1 MWLVRTAL
9 KKPYSVA
16 VLAILIL
23 FLGFFSV
30 QKTPTDIFPE
40 IDIPVVIVAWQYLG
54 LVPTDMTNYITTYS
68 DYQIA
73 NFVDGVKR
81 VESNAFFGFSVTKV
95 YFQPNV
101 DIPMSVA
108 EITAVL
114 QPIIKR
120 MPPGTTPPLIFRF
133 NASSVPV
140 VQIAV
145 SSPVLSESKLY
156 DYTVWQLRRDLLAVR
171 GTLLA
176 PPWGGIVRWM
186 TVNCDPNQLLA
197 RGLTAQDL
205 LNVVNSQVID
215 YPSGDVKI
223 GDRDYLVTLNNVP
236 KDVFEVNNFPVKLV
250 PDPNTSTVRKNVNDR
265 VVYVRDVAN
274 VQDGGVP
281 QWNLVRL
288 NGRHG
293 VLMTA
298 LKTGRG
304 STIQIVDQIKELLPE
319 IRRANP
325 KIEIRELF
333 DQSVY
338 VKAAIKG
345 VLSEAGSA
353 ALLTGAMI
361 FLFLGSF
368 RTTLIVLTSI
378 PLCILV
384 ALFVLGS
391 LGNTLNLMTLGGL
404 ALAVGIL
411 VDDATVAIENIHRNL
426 QLGKPFRQAILDG
439 SQEIAAP
446 AFMATLSISVV
457 FTSVIFLEGP
467 PRFLFIPMALAV
479 VFSMLFSYFLSRTL
493 VPAMAVL
500 LLRGESEGAKEERNS
515 ILERFNERFNRAF
528 DAFRERYARIL
539 GFFLAHR
546 RRVFEIAGILLLAS
560 LVAALWVGRDFFPVA
575 DAGIMRLHVYA
586 PTGTRIEVTETIF
599 ADVEKTIREVIPPEE
614 VQTIVDNMGLP
625 IYFMATLALSDSM
638 NEGVFDGEIMIQL
651 QERHRPTAQ
660 YAKRLRELLPQRFPS
675 CEFFF
680 QPADMVNEVLNFGI
694 AAPIDIHVS
703 GLDLNLAYQFAREI
717 RDRIRSVPGA
727 VDVHI
732 HQRIDYPTLHLEVD
746 RVRAIEMGLKQVDI
760 SNNVLNNLSSSFMV
774 SPTYWV
780 DTRTTINYPFLV
792 FTPQRRISSINDLL
806 NMTLAPTT
814 TGTVPF
820 PESTQTLLG
829 NVQNAEL
836 LANVVQ
842 LKEES
847 QPAMMS
853 RSTMKPVFDV
863 LANAQG
869 RDLAGVAGDVE
880 RILRD
885 VRQKLPPLYRAEVMG
900 QVVSMHDAFAQLGFG
915 VLFAIALVYLLL
927 VTNFQSWREPF
938 IILSVLPIG
947 ACGIIWMLFLT
958 GTTFSV
964 PALMGALMTV
974 GVASSNS
981 ILLITFANQRMAEGL
996 TAASA
1001 AVEAGRIRLRPVL
1014 MTAGAMIV
1022 GMLPMALGVAE
1033 GGEQYAPL
1041 GRAVIG
1047 GLLLATVG
1055 TLFFVPAVFA
1065 SIRSRG
1071 AARGR

>member
-9 KKPYSVA
+9 KKPYTIG

-23 FLGFFSV
+23 FLGFFAIR
-30 QKTPTDIFPE
+30 KTPTDIFPE
-40 IDIPVVIVAWQYLG
+40 IDIPVVIIAWQYLG
-54 LVPTDMTNYITTYS
+54 LVPTDMTNYITTFS

-81 VESNAFFGFSVTKV
+81 VESNVFFGFSVTKV

-101 DIPMSVA
+101 NISMAVA

-114 QPIIKR
+114 QPLIKR

-171 GTLLA
+171 GTLLI

-186 TVNCDPNQLLA
+186 TVDCDPNQLLA

-205 LNVVNSQVID
+205 LNVVNGQVID

-223 GDRDYLVTLNNVP
+223 GERDYFVTLNNVP
-236 KDVFEVNNFPVKLV
+236 KDIFEVNNFPVKLV
-250 PDPNTSTVRKNVNDR
+250 PDPNTSVVRKNINDR
-265 VVYVRDVAN
+265 VVYVRDIAN
-274 VQDGGVP
+274 VHDGGVP

-298 LKTGRG
+298 LKIAGG
-304 STIQIVDQIKELLPE
+304 STIQIIDQIKALLPE

-325 KIEIRELF
+325 QIEIRELF

-338 VKAAIKG
+338 VEAAIKG
-345 VLSEAGSA
+345 VVSEAGSA
-353 ALLTGAMI
+353 AFLTGVMI

-368 RTTLIVLTSI
+368 RTTLIVVTSI
-378 PLCILV
+378 PLCILL
-384 ALFVLGS
+384 ALFVLSS
-391 LGNTLNLMTLGGL
+391 LGHTLNLMTLGGL

-479 VFSMLFSYFLSRTL
+479 VFAMLFSYFLSRTL

-500 LLRGESEGAKEERNS
+500 LLREESEGAEEARGS
-515 ILERFNERFNRAF
+515 AMQRFNAAFNRAF
-528 DAFRERYARIL
+528 DALRERYARIL
-539 GFFLAHR
+539 AFLLAHR
-546 RRVFEIAGILLLAS
+546 QRVFETAAMLVLVSLA
-560 LVAALWVGRDFFPVA
+560 VAFWVGRDFFPVA
-575 DAGIMRLHVYA
+575 DAGLLRLHVYA
-586 PTGTRIEVTETIF
+586 PTGTRIEVTEGIF

-614 VQTIVDNMGLP
+614 LQTVVDNMGIP
-625 IYFMATLALSDSM
+625 IYFMSTLALSDSM
-638 NEGVFDGEIMIQL
+638 NEGVFDGEIFIQL

-660 YAKRLRELLPQRFPS
+660 YAKRLRDLLPKRFPS

-703 GLDLNLAYQFAREI
+703 GLDLDLAYKFAAEI
-717 RDRIRSVPGA
+717 RDRVRAVPGA

-732 HQRIDYPTLHLEVD
+732 HQRIDYPTLHLEID
-746 RVRAIEMGLKQVDI
+746 RVRAVEMGLKQVDI
-760 SNNVLNNLSSSFMV
+760 TNNVLNNLSSSFMV

-780 DTRTTINYPFLV
+780 DPRTTINYPFLV
-792 FTPQRRISSINDLL
+792 FTQQRKISSINDLL

-814 TGTVPF
+814 TETVP
-820 PESTQTLLG
+820 PAASTQTLLG

-836 LANVVQ
+836 LANVAQ
-842 LKEES
+842 LTETL

-863 LANAQG
+863 LANVQG
-869 RDLAGVAGDVE
+869 RDLAGVAAE
-880 RILRD
+880 IEKILRD
-885 VRQKLPPLYRAEVMG
+885 VRHRLPPLYRAEVMG

-915 VLFAIALVYLLL
+915 VLFAVVLVYLLL

-964 PALMGALMTV
+964 PALMGTLMTV

-981 ILLITFANQRMAEGL
+981 ILLITFANQRMAQGL
-996 TAASA
+996 TAVDA

-1047 GLLLATVG
+1047 GLVFATVG
-1055 TLFFVPAVFA
+1055 TLIFVPTVFA
-1065 SIRSRG
+1065 SIRSREAG
-1071 AARGR
+1071 NRR

>member
-16 VLAILIL
+16 VLAVLIV
-23 FLGFFSV
+23 FLGFFAI
-30 QKTPTDIFPE
+30 QKTPTDVFPE

-54 LVPTDMTNYITTYS
+54 LVPTDMTNYITTFS

-81 VESNAFFGFSVTKV
+81 VESNVFFGFSVTKV

-101 DIPMSVA
+101 NISMAVA

-145 SSPVLSESKLY
+145 SSPVLSEAKLY

-171 GTLLA
+171 GTLLI

-186 TVNCDPNQLLA
+186 TVDCDPNQLLA

-205 LNVVNSQVID
+205 LNVVNGQIID

-223 GDRDYLVTLNNVP
+223 GDRDYFVTLNNVP
-236 KDVFEVNNFPVKLV
+236 KDIFEVNNFPVKLV
-250 PDPNTSTVRKNVNDR
+250 PDPNTSIVRKNINDR

-274 VQDGGVP
+274 VHDGGVP
-281 QWNLVRL
+281 QWSLVRL
-288 NGRHG
+288 NGRRG

-298 LKTGRG
+298 LKIAGG
-304 STIQIVDQIKELLPE
+304 STIQIVDQIKSLLPE

-325 KIEIRELF
+325 EVEIRELF

-338 VKAAIKG
+338 VAAAIQG
-345 VLSEAGSA
+345 VVSEAASA
-353 ALLTGAMI
+353 ALLTGIMI
-361 FLFLGSF
+361 FLFLGSV
-368 RTTLIVLTSI
+368 RTTLIVVTSI
-378 PLCILV
+378 PLCILLS
-384 ALFVLGS
+384 LFVLSS
-391 LGNTLNLMTLGGL
+391 LGHTLNLMTLGGL

-426 QLGKPFRQAILDG
+426 RLGKPFRQAILDG

-446 AFMATLSISVV
+446 AFMATLSICVV
-457 FTSVIFLEGP
+457 FTSVLFLDGP

-479 VFSMLFSYFLSRTL
+479 VFAMLFSYFLSRTL
-493 VPAMAVL
+493 VPAMAML
-500 LLRGESEGAKEERNS
+500 LLREESASVERRPDS
-515 ILERFNERFNRAF
+515 ARAGWIAAFDRAF
-528 DAFRERYARIL
+528 DAFRERYARLL
-539 GFFLAHR
+539 GFLLAHR
-546 RRVFEIAGILLLAS
+546 RRVFETTAVLLLFSLFAS
-560 LVAALWVGRDFFPVA
+560 LWIGRDFFPVA
-575 DAGIMRLHVYA
+575 DAGILRLHVYA
-586 PTGTRIEVTETIF
+586 PTGTRIEVTESIF
-599 ADVEKTIREVIPPEE
+599 ADVEKVIREVIPPEE
-614 VQTIVDNMGLP
+614 LETIVDNMGIP

-638 NEGVFDGEIMIQL
+638 NEGVFDGEIFIQL
-651 QERHRPTAQ
+651 REHHHPTAR
-660 YAKRLRELLPQRFPS
+660 YAKRLRDLLPKRFPS
-675 CEFFF
+675 CDFFF

-703 GLDLNLAYQFAREI
+703 GLDLDLAYKLAAEI
-717 RDRIRSVPGA
+717 RDRVRSVPGA

-746 RVRAIEMGLKQVDI
+746 RVRAVEMGLKQVDI
-760 SNNVLNNLSSSFMV
+760 TNNVLNNLSSSFMV

-780 DTRTTINYPFLV
+780 DPRTTINYPFLV
-792 FTPQRRISSINDLL
+792 FTQQRKISSINDLL

-814 TGTVPF
+814 TETVP
-820 PESTQTLLG
+820 PAASVQTLLG

-836 LANVVQ
+836 LANVAR
-842 LKEES
+842 LTETL

-863 LANAQG
+863 LANVQG
-869 RDLAGVAGDVE
+869 RDLAGVAVDIEKV
-880 RILRD
+880 LRD
-885 VRQKLPPLYRAEVMG
+885 VWQKLPPLYRAEVMG
-900 QVVSMHDAFAQLGFG
+900 QVVSMQDAFARLGSG
-915 VLFAIALVYLLL
+915 VLFAIVLVYLLL

-947 ACGIIWMLFLT
+947 ACGIVWMLFLT

-981 ILLITFANQRMAEGL
+981 ILLITFANQRMAEGS
-996 TAASA
+996 TAVEA

-1022 GMLPMALGVAE
+1022 GMLPLALGVAE

-1047 GLLLATVG
+1047 GLALATVG
-1055 TLFFVPAVFA
+1055 TLIFVPTVFA
-1065 SIRSRG
+1065 SIRSRKP
-1071 AARGR
+1071 RSGR